1 MNIASSRTQ
10 GNKTADLAERQ
21 ATSRRRRAAK
31 ENEPALSSIS
41 PGEILLEEFLVPLGV
56 SQNGLARAIEVPP
69 ARINDIV
76 HNRRAI
82 TADSAVRLGIY
93 FGTSVEFW
101 INLQAQYDARVAR
114 SNDEPALR
122 RRIKPFAAA

>member
-1 MNIASSRTQ
+1 MNIDSTRT
-10 GNKTADLAERQ
+10 
-21 ATSRRRRAAK
+21 RRAAK
-31 ENEPALSSIS
+31 DNAAVLPPIS
-41 PGEILLEEFLVPLGV
+41 PGEILLQEFLVPLGI

-114 SNDEPALR
+114 SNDEPELR
-122 RRIKPFAAA
+122 RRIKPFVAA